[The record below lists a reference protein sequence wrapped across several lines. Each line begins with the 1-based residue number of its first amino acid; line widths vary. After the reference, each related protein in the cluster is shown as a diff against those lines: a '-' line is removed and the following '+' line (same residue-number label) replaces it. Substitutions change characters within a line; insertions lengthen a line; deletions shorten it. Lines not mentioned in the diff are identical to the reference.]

1 MNRSISALISISIA
15 HSADVKFS
23 MCVLF
28 LSSQPLKFLRISLP
42 SRSRICSLISAASNG
57 ELNSPRNRGPVAMRR
72 DSSTAM
78 AAIAPV
84 RIFAEINHKIYSLKI
99 KPARPLTENIE
110 GNIASGRWSCH
121 ICCLRHAALNCNN
134 SSVNPC
140 DLTIC
145 SLYSADIN
153 KSVF

>member
-1 MNRSISALISISIA
+1 MPGEIEKNHLDMRTAQITVEHFHCNCNTYNLMNRSISALISISIV
-15 HSADVKFS
+15 HSAVVKFS

-84 RIFAEINHKIYSLKI
+84 RIFAEINHKI
-99 KPARPLTENIE
+99 
-110 GNIASGRWSCH
+110 
-121 ICCLRHAALNCNN
+121 
-134 SSVNPC
+134 
-140 DLTIC
+140 
-145 SLYSADIN
+145 
-153 KSVF
+153 